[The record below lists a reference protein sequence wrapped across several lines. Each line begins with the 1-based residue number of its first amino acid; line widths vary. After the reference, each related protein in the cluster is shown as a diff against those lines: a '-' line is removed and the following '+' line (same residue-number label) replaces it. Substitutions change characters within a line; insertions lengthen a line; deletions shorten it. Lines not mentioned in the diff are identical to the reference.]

1 MGDRQIKP
9 TTARTLRRKNV
20 LLLAFTAMSGVMYS
34 SAFAQTAETATHTTR
49 KPHVRTTKSAKAVKA
64 TPVTAAP
71 AAAAPAVVAPVVAP
85 ASRNASVLSAAAAA
99 PEAPSQAESIMV
111 TGSLFRDPNTT
122 SASPI
127 THITAKD
134 LQQRGIK
141 TVTDA
146 LQLLSSNGA
155 GNLTNA
161 WSAGGGFAA
170 GASAPSLRG
179 LSTDSTLVLMDG
191 QRLSYYP
198 LADDGERNF
207 VDTNWMPQSIMQSV
221 DVMQDGGSA
230 TYGADAVAGVVN
242 MITRKEIQGF
252 EGNAEGG
259 LTQRGDAGHQRLY
272 ATYGHGDLARD
283 GYNFYVNS
291 EYQQDDPLYYRQL
304 GYPYKSGDLTGIGG
318 TNGNDNIQSGSSIAN
333 FTPSTVAIARPVDG
347 SGTATGPWQLLNQ
360 SAGCNSL
367 GGIVATGTVSGTPGV
382 SQACTMNSQKFAQV
396 APDLRRV
403 SATAHF
409 TANVTERSQLVA
421 MFTWSQARSII
432 TGTPYGT
439 YGGSSY
445 TQADLATAQN
455 TYEPVYLA
463 NGSLNPNNPYA
474 AQGEEAQIASRFSDL
489 LPTTTETSQNFRG
502 SVRYSGW
509 APSNWGSDWN
519 YDVNFV
525 GMNTLL
531 NQTITGVP
539 TINGIE
545 NAISSGSYNF
555 VDPSQNSQAV
565 LNSIAPRN
573 VMNARTQ
580 EYSGEMSASKG
591 LFRLP
596 GGMAKLAIGGNI
608 RYEALND
615 PNANPLNPDDP
626 GAQYT
631 SYINPVNARGSRW
644 VESGFFEVNLPFVK
658 MLNVDVSGRYDN
670 YSEGFSHFSPK
681 VGVQFKPV
689 DKFTLRGTFSNGF
702 RVPSF
707 AETGGSNIGYTPYTP
722 TNAAFINQHLNADGT
737 KDNYAQNY
745 YLGVNTSGNPDLKP
759 ETSVNFS
766 GGPIFRP
773 TKWLTLS
780 ADYYYIRKNHYI
792 APNPVQYDVVAE
804 DYLSGAA
811 LPAGVTVTPSPAD
824 PLHPNAQPSPGIINL
839 GYVNTN
845 KLVTDGFD
853 LSIEI
858 NTQLPGFLHEVHW
871 YSKGN
876 ATFVDKMNLTNPDGS
891 VYRYAGTLG
900 PYLAV
905 SASGTPKWRANWSN
919 TFSWKKLSV
928 TPTVYYT
935 SGYKTTAEDYT
946 GSGTANNCADAQ
958 LSSSFVPTG
967 QCKVKGWWDVDLTV
981 NYQISPRWGVY
992 ANVYN
997 LLGFRAPYDFGTY
1010 GGYLYNSSWSQN
1022 GVVMRS
1028 FQFGVN
1034 VKL

>member
-1 MGDRQIKP
+1 MTPLSRETTESGRQHRIIAP
-9 TTARTLRRKNV
+9 STRRRKNLAHGLMSATACIA
-20 LLLAFTAMSGVMYS
+20 LLHFVSEAK
-34 SAFAQTAETATHTTR
+34 AQTVSAPETSTIPVNAAKAPARSKVKTNAATR
-49 KPHVRTTKSAKAVKA
+49 SVRAKAVSA
-64 TPVTAAP
+64 PVANTP
-71 AAAAPAVVAPVVAP
+71 AAET
-85 ASRNASVLSAAAAA
+85 SR
-99 PEAPSQAESIMV
+99 PETIMV

-127 THITAKD
+127 THITMKD
-134 LQQRGIK
+134 MQQRGIK

-207 VDTNWMPQSIMQSV
+207 VDTNWMPQSIMQGV
-221 DVMQDGGSA
+221 DVLQDGGSA

-242 MITRKEIQGF
+242 MITRKEIKGF

-272 ATYGHGDLARD
+272 ATWGHGDLHKD
-283 GYNFYVNS
+283 GYNFYINS

-304 GYPYKSGDLTGIGG
+304 NAPYNNGDLTGIGG
-318 TNGNDNIQSGSSIAN
+318 SNGNDNIASGGSITN
-333 FTPSTVAIARPVDG
+333 FAPSTVALVRPVTG
-347 SGTATGPWQLLNQ
+347 SGTNTAPWSLLNQ
-360 SAGCNSL
+360 QAGCRNLDGLVTGSV
-367 GGIVATGTVSGTPGV
+367 GGSTGT
-382 SQACTMNSQKFAQV
+382 SQACSWNTQKYAQL
-396 APDLRRV
+396 APDLRRI

-409 TANVTERSQLVA
+409 TANVTERSQLTA

-432 TGTPYGT
+432 TGTPYST
-439 YGGSSY
+439 YGSTSY
-445 TQADLATAQN
+445 SQAKLASAQN
-455 TYEPVYLA
+455 TYLPVYLA
-463 NGSLNPNNPYA
+463 DGSLNPNNPYA
-474 AQGEEAQIASRFSDL
+474 AQGQQAQVNYRFGDL
-489 LPTTTETSQNFRG
+489 IPTTMDTSQNFRG
-502 SVRYSGW
+502 SVRYNGW
-509 APSNWGSDWN
+509 HPSHWGSDWN

-539 TINGIE
+539 TISGIQ
-545 NAISSGSYNF
+545 NAITSGSYNF
-555 VDPSQNSQAV
+555 VDPSQNSQSV

-573 VMNARTQ
+573 VINARTQ
-580 EYSGEMSASKG
+580 EYSGEATLSKG

-615 PNANPLNPDDP
+615 PNANPLDTANP
-626 GAQYT
+626 ANQYT
-631 SYINPVNARGSRW
+631 SYINPVNAQGSRW
-644 VESGFFEVNLPFVK
+644 VESAFFQAEAPIVK
-658 MLNVDVSGRYDN
+658 MLSADASGRYDH

-681 VGVQFKPV
+681 FGVQFKPTE
-689 DKFTLRGTFSNGF
+689 KLTLRGTFQKGF

-707 AETGGSNIGYTPYTP
+707 AETGGSNVGYTTYTP
-722 TNAAFINQHLNADGT
+722 NNANFVNQHLNANGT
-737 KDNYAQNY
+737 PNNYAQNY
-745 YLGVNTSGNPDLKP
+745 YIGSNTAGNPNLRP
-759 ETSVNFS
+759 ETSTNFS

-773 TKWLTLS
+773 TRWLTLM

-792 APNPVQYDVVAE
+792 APNPVGTTNVANA
-804 DYLSGAA
+804 YLAGEA
-811 LPAGVTVTPSPAD
+811 LPTGVTVTPDIAD
-824 PLHPNAQPSPGIINL
+824 PQNPGGQLRPGIINL

-853 LSIEI
+853 LSFEA
-858 NTQLPGFLHEVHW
+858 NTQLPGVFREVHW
-871 YSKGN
+871 YSKGT
-876 ATFVDKMNLTNPDGS
+876 ATFVRRMNLTNPDGS

-900 PYLAV
+900 PYGAV
-905 SASGTPKWRANWSN
+905 SASGTPRWRANWSN
-919 TFSWKKLSV
+919 TLSWRKLAV

-935 SGYKTTAEDYT
+935 SGYRTTAEDQT
-946 GSGTANNCADAQ
+946 GSGTAGNCADA
-958 LSSSFVPTG
+958 LTSSSFVPQG
-967 QCKVKGWWDVDLTV
+967 QCKVKGFWDVDLTV
-981 NYQISPRWGVY
+981 NYQFNRRWSAY

-997 LLGFRAPYDFGTY
+997 LLGFRSPYDFGTY
-1010 GGYLYNSSWSQN
+1010 GGYLYNSSWTQN
-1022 GVVMRS
+1022 GVVLRS
-1028 FQFGVN
+1028 FQFGVK
-1034 VKL
+1034 VVL